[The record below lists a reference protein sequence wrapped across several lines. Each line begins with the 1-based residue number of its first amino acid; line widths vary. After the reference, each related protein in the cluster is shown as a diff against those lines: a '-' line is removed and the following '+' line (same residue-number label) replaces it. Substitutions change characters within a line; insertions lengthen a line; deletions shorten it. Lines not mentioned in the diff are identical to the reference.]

1 MTTGQLAI
9 GVIMTCHYLL
19 VITALRAGEGSDL
32 PRGEGGDDCCLVAL
46 EDVADLTVDRLEYW
60 SLDKPMESGSLLT
73 ALAEMVKKSLACGRV
88 NSYAL

>member
-9 GVIMTCHYLL
+9 GIIMTCHYLL

-46 EDVADLTVDRLEYW
+46 EDVADLTVDRLEYC

-73 ALAEMVKKSLACGRV
+73 ALAEIVRN
-88 NSYAL
+88 NSVRQE